1 MRENEWTNTIKEL
14 LQGANLG
21 DDICFDILNKVPYA
35 QEVLSYNLDFEKDE
49 ESSMAF
55 ETDLLVYE
63 KADTIKPRI
72 IIEMC
77 IRDSSNA
84 VLLVVVCP

>member
-21 DDICFDILNKVPYA
+21 DDICFDTLNKVPYA

-49 ESSMAF
+49 EDSVKN
-55 ETDLLVYE
+55 LV
-63 KADTIKPRI
+63 
-72 IIEMC
+72 
-77 IRDSSNA
+77 
-84 VLLVVVCP
+84 